1 VLAQLHSIRQLCF
14 EEAEMCASSSD
25 IVMAGCET
33 DAFVTDGKFEDFYDI
48 DIDKLGEGSF
58 GFVTTATNK
67 YTGAVCAVKPT
78 PKDQVD
84 NCLFREHDIMKSM
97 HHPNIIKFR
106 GTFHDHQNI
115 YLVMDYCSGGD
126 LFDRI
131 IDAGHFEERQGA
143 ILMQQLFQAVSYC
156 HARNVCHRDLKPENI
171 LLTSRD
177 MLGND
182 FLKIADFGLS
192 RTFSENQV
200 LTTKLGSPHFVS
212 PQVLLG
218 RYDQLCDTWSC
229 GVIMYMVLCGCQPF
243 TGVTDMEVLSKVRR
257 GSFSFSMSLWTS
269 VSGEAKALIRKLL
282 EVNPRYRCA
291 ADQALQSDWIMGHGT
306 RQAASDG
313 QIHEN
318 SIGSMPALFPAFPMH
333 RSCAVY

>member
-1 VLAQLHSIRQLCF
+1 LYSVRQLCF
-14 EEAEMCASSSD
+14 EEAVMCASSND
-25 IVMAGCET
+25 VALTGCET

-48 DIDKLGEGSF
+48 DIGKLGEGSF

-84 NCLFREHDIMKSM
+84 TFFYREHDIMKSM
-97 HHPNIIKFR
+97 DHPNIIKFR

-143 ILMQQLFQAVSYC
+143 ILMQQMFRALSYC
-156 HARNVCHRDLKPENI
+156 HECFVCHRDLKPENI
-171 LLTSRD
+171 LLTHRH

-192 RTFSENQV
+192 RRFSENEV
-200 LTTKLGSPHFVS
+200 FTTRLGSPHFIS
-212 PQVLLG
+212 PQVLSG
-218 RYDQLCDTWSC
+218 RYDQLCDIWSC
-229 GVIMYMVLCGCQPF
+229 GVIMYMVLCGRQPF
-243 TGVTDMEVLSKVRR
+243 TGDTDMEVLSQVRR

-269 VSGEAKALIRKLL
+269 VSEEAKALIRKLL
-282 EVNPRYRCA
+282 EVDPRSRCT
-291 ADQALQSDWIMGHGT
+291 ADQALQVDWIMSHDT
-306 RQAASDG
+306 RQAANDG

-318 SIGSMPALFPAFPMH
+318 IIRSMPAFFPVLPMH
-333 RSCAVY
+333 QSCPVY